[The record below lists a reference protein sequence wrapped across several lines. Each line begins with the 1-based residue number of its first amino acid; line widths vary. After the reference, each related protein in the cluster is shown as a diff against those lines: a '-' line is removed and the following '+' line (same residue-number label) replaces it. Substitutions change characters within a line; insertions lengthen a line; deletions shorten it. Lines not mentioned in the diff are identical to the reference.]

1 MDTVPE
7 TVDNALKLVNLL
19 RVLKSEKR
27 TAWDKL
33 MEAYTHFGP
42 KFTILY
48 SYFQSPSFKS
58 GLDDLGRAKVVQQ
71 VITQFEKNKS
81 ECTLRMFFV

>member
-7 TVDNALKLVNLL
+7 TVNNTLKLVNLL
-19 RVLKSEKR
+19 QVLKSEKE

-33 MEAYTHFGP
+33 IEAYTHFGP

-71 VITQFEKNKS
+71 IITQFNKNKS
-81 ECTLRMFFV
+81 KCTLCTFFV